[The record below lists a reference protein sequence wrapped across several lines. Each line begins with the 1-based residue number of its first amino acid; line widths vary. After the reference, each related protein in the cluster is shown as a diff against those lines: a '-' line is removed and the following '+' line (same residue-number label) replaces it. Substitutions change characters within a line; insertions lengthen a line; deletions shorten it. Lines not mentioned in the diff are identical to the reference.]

1 MNIGVFLHLEGDSI
15 CAAAGQGEWISHGSR
30 SFQSSDS
37 WTDATV
43 SDFHKKGLLLLLLLV
58 RRRERQKKKNAVK

>member
-1 MNIGVFLHLEGDSI
+1 MNIGVFLHLESDSI

-43 SDFHKKGLLLLLLLV
+43 SDFH
-58 RRRERQKKKNAVK
+58 